1 MPYALLSI
9 LKPTTPFRFI
19 KSATS
24 CLVSQIAGNL
34 DEVTDIKFLN
44 DNHIVMATNSPQ
56 LKVFDL
62 ATGSTCLMQGHKTN
76 IVCVTVC
83 AKEQLIATG
92 DKVRTCCET

>member
-1 MPYALLSI
+1 MLSRCVLLLLTFSIAPMPHNI
-9 LKPTTPFRFI
+9 L
-19 KSATS
+19 
-24 CLVSQIAGNL
+24 CVSQIAGNL

-44 DNHIVMATNSPQ
+44 DSHIVMATNSPQ

-92 DKVRTCCET
+92 DKVRT